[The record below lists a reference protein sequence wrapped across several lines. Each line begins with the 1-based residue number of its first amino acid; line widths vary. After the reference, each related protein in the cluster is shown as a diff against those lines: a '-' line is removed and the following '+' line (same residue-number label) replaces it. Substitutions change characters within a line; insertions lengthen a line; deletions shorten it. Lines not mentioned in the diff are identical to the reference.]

1 VLCILTSL
9 ELSLESIWRALL
21 MNVLDM
27 FAYTQKA
34 LNSVV
39 MSVRLTLY
47 LSRSLV
53 CLSACMTSAP
63 TGRILVKFD
72 TGCLH

>member
-1 VLCILTSL
+1 
-9 ELSLESIWRALL
+9 

-27 FAYTQKA
+27 FAQTQKPP
-34 LNSVV
+34 NSFV
-39 MSVRLTLY
+39 MSVRLTLS
-47 LSRSLV
+47 LSLFV

-72 TGCLH
+72 IGGFH